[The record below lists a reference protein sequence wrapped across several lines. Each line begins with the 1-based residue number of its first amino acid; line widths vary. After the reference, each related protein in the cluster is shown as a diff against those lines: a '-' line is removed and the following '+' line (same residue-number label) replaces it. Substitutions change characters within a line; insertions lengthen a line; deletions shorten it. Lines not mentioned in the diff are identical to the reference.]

1 MSSEKRAPLHVVL
14 GPTTKRQVAF
24 VGPLGVGKTT
34 AVRAISDVAV
44 VSTEVVRSSV
54 AVGPK
59 RATEKPTTTVGIDYG
74 EWVAPDG
81 SRVGVLGTPGQLRFA
96 SARTSVVARRA
107 SIVLWGFGDRPE
119 TVDEMSEWLD
129 RIGDADVW
137 ARTIVAL
144 TRREG
149 RDSVPDIGEF
159 QRRLQRY
166 RSDMPLLEADPR
178 ERDEVIRVVLT
189 ALDMHEHLDAGAPPG
204 AQDGQGDEQGQ
215 GSGQESA

>member
-1 MSSEKRAPLHVVL
+1 MHIVL

-34 AVRAISDVAV
+34 AVRAISDVPV

-59 RATEKPTTTVGIDYG
+59 RESEKPTTTVGIDYG

-107 SIVLWGFGDRPE
+107 SIVLWGFGDRSE
-119 TVDEMSEWLD
+119 TVAEMAEWLE
-129 RIGDADVW
+129 RIGDEGVW
-137 ARTIVAL
+137 SRTIVAL

-149 RDSVPDIGEF
+149 RDRVPDLGEYR
-159 QRRLQRY
+159 RRLAPY
-166 RSDMPLLEADPR
+166 RADIPLLEADPR
-178 ERDEVIRVVLT
+178 ERDEVIRVVMT
-189 ALDMHEHLDAGAPPG
+189 ALQMDDRAEETA
-204 AQDGQGDEQGQ
+204 
-215 GSGQESA
+215 